1 MRRKRRL
8 STANVNVFAG
18 VAGGAGAKTNHA
30 RVMRRRDYPKRVA
43 ECQIVTTVPDT
54 LTLTP
59 IYLLLT
65 RSFRDVFD
73 MWSAWNG

>member
-8 STANVNVFAG
+8 STASVNVFAS
-18 VAGGAGAKTNHA
+18 VAGGTGAKTNHA

-43 ECQIVTTVPDT
+43 ACQIETLVSNT
-54 LTLTP
+54 LTLMP

-65 RSFRDVFD
+65 RSFRAVFD